1 MSSNVSSRERGQLAE
16 HSSNYMKHLRTFQRP
31 RLAGERLMTA
41 TELAG
46 FLGLPRRSVYYWAN
60 KGVIPH
66 VRIGRSLRFAP
77 DQVREALGLN

>member
-1 MSSNVSSRERGQLAE
+1 
-16 HSSNYMKHLRTFQRP
+16 
-31 RLAGERLMTA
+31 MTA